1 VSASLKRYARLLG
14 LLLALLSCGYLG
26 WLMWR
31 SLNTPGATAP
41 QWPGLSQGL
50 GATAAS
56 TSAMA
61 AVAVG
66 WYALVRGVA
75 AGASMRRTLSAYAL
89 SQPAKYLPGNVLHF
103 ASRHW
108 ISRADGHRHS
118 DLISATMLESASLVA
133 VALALG
139 SLALMSWMPT
149 AAWWASSISMT
160 LAAALIWTVAGAWVL
175 LRFGD
180 RRQRTLVSMLIHSAC
195 AAGYFLGSSL
205 ALYLLAGD
213 RIDHLPA
220 VQVIGAVALSWVGGY
235 VVIGAPGGIGIRE
248 ALLVG
253 FLGGGTA
260 DAALLGAVLGQ
271 RLSMIAADLLL
282 FAAASWWKLPPEKS
296 SSASITDD

>member
-1 VSASLKRYARLLG
+1 MSASLNRYARRLG

-31 SLNTPGATAP
+31 SLNTPGATP
-41 QWPGLSQGL
+41 LQWPGLWQAL

-56 TSAMA
+56 VLAMTSVAM
-61 AVAVG
+61 G

-75 AGASMRRTLSAYAL
+75 AQTSLRRTLSAYAL

-108 ISRADGHRHS
+108 ISHGDGHLHS
-118 DLISATMLESASLVA
+118 DLISATVLESASLVA

-139 SLALMSWMPT
+139 SLA
-149 AAWWASSISMT
+149 AATLIPSGASWASSVSVI
-160 LAAALIWTVAGAWVL
+160 LAAALIWTVTGAWVL

-180 RRQRTLVSMLIHSAC
+180 RRRRVLASMLVHLLC
-195 AAGYFLGSSL
+195 AAGYFLGSTL
-205 ALYLLAGD
+205 ALCLLAGD
-213 RIDHLPA
+213 RLDGVPA
-220 VQVIGAVALSWVGGY
+220 MQVMAAVALSWIGGY

-282 FAAASWWKLPPEKS
+282 FVAASWWKLPPEEARS
-296 SSASITDD
+296 TRVTPE